1 MEALSLR
8 KSLLV
13 SSPHPLPPLP
23 NLSCAPCCKTIT
35 RARDPCQDAELA
47 VLNHPYLPLH
57 PATAVVVLTGAYLSD
72 MHWYRVHIQALERS
86 ARGAEGECEAAV
98 KRRVDIAVQQVAV
111 WQAAAQAS
119 AQLQSAQEH
128 KAAKAARHSQKV
140 TAMLGSRVGGGE
152 GAV

>member
-1 MEALSLR
+1 MEVLSLR

-23 NLSCAPCCKTIT
+23 TPFLCPSCKTIT
-35 RARDPCQDAELA
+35 TAHNPCQDAELA
-47 VLNHPYLPLH
+47 VLSHPYLPLH
-57 PATAVVVLTGAYLSD
+57 PATAVVILTSACVSDVL
-72 MHWYRVHIQALERS
+72 WYRAHIQALERS

-140 TAMLGSRVGGGE
+140 TVMLGSRVGGGE
-152 GAV
+152 GVV